1 MAPGLNHERHFIE
14 VQYPWV
20 IKLLV
25 AAIAEVVT
33 LVLVQPFRCQLVA
46 VDEQFRKNISLEY
59 ETNLF
64 LVNCYCRNLQ
74 PRTWHWMH
82 RWWKAFLSAA
92 YTWLELFSM
101 WTNMSQVFSKTLS
114 RCLPCTCTV
123 YTFPLNYRRI

>member
-1 MAPGLNHERHFIE
+1 MNFIE

-64 LVNCYCRNLQ
+64 FVN
-74 PRTWHWMH
+74 
-82 RWWKAFLSAA
+82 
-92 YTWLELFSM
+92 
-101 WTNMSQVFSKTLS
+101 
-114 RCLPCTCTV
+114 
-123 YTFPLNYRRI
+123 